1 MNMILASTL
10 DMGIG
15 LRNDLPWPRLARD
28 FSLLKGLT
36 TEGNDGSKKR
46 PNAVIYGFRTFES
59 VDCRPLPH
67 RRNIVVTRKGAAETS
82 KFSHP
87 DVLFASSLQKAIDLA
102 HEDAQVERI
111 HILGGANI
119 YDELLRNPQ
128 GYGLD
133 RIYWTRI
140 FKPFETD
147 VKVGKEAFDHFVRE
161 APHKKVSETIVEHG
175 DVNYDLLVASQSPI
189 TERLPANLRPS
200 DEYQYLQLLEEIIR
214 EGEERPDRTNT
225 GIRGT
230 FGRLMRFNL
239 EHGFPL
245 LTTKS
250 VFFRGV
256 LEELLWFLR
265 GETNSKKLSEKG
277 VKIWDG
283 NGSREFL
290 DSRGLHNNP
299 EGDLGPVYGFQWRN
313 FGAKYEGLDADYTGK
328 GKDQIQALIEGL
340 KKDKYSRRHLLSA
353 WNPAALEEMA
363 LPPCHVMSQF
373 YITKDDRLNC
383 ALFQRSADIG
393 LGVPFNIASYAL
405 LMCMIAHHLGL
416 KRGEFVHFIG
426 DAHIYLNH
434 LDALETQAQRLPNAF
449 PVLQISPQVPR
460 QHLWDYQPED
470 FSIKN
475 YVPQAKLKMKM
486 AV

>member
-1 MNMILASTL
+1 MIMASTL

-15 LRNDLPWPRLARD
+15 LRNDLPWPRLVRD
-28 FSLLKGLT
+28 FNLLKSVT
-36 TEGNDGSKKR
+36 TEGNHGAGQR
-46 PNAVIYGFRTFES
+46 PNAVIYGFKTFES
-59 VDCRPLPH
+59 LRCRPLSH
-67 RRNIVVTRKGAAETS
+67 RRNIVITRKGTSETN
-82 KFSHP
+82 KHTHP
-87 DVLFASSLQKAIDLA
+87 DVVFASSLEMAVDIA
-102 HEDAQVERI
+102 REDAQVQRI
-111 HILGGANI
+111 HVLGGSNI
-119 YDELLRNPQ
+119 YNELLSDPQ
-128 GYGLD
+128 RYGLD
-133 RIYWTRI
+133 TVYWTRI
-140 FKPFETD
+140 FEPFETD
-147 VKVGKEAFDHFVRE
+147 VKVGKEAFDHFIKE
-161 APHKKVSETIVEHG
+161 APHKIVSETVVEHG
-175 DVNYDLLVASQSPI
+175 DVNYDLLVASKLPI
-189 TERLPANLRPS
+189 TGRLPTNLRVS

-214 EGEERPDRTNT
+214 NGEERPDRTNT

-239 EHGFPL
+239 EHAFPL

-265 GETNSKKLSEKG
+265 GETNSKALSEKG

-290 DSRGLHNNP
+290 DSRGLHGNC
-299 EGDLGPVYGFQWRN
+299 EGDLGPVYGFQWRH
-313 FGAKYEGLDADYTGK
+313 FGAKYEGLGTDYSGK
-328 GKDQIQALIEGL
+328 GKDQIHALIENL

-353 WNPAALEEMA
+353 WNPADLDQMA

-373 YITKDDRLNC
+373 YITQDDRLNC

-393 LGVPFNIASYAL
+393 LGIPFNIASYAL
-405 LMCMIAHHLGL
+405 LTSMIAHHLGL

-426 DAHIYLNH
+426 DAHVYLNH
-434 LDALETQAQRLPNAF
+434 VSALETQAQRLPNAF
-449 PVLQISPQVPR
+449 PVLKISPQAHR
-460 QHLWDYQPED
+460 EHLWDYQTED
-470 FSIKN
+470 FVLKN